1 MSIIN
6 SKSVFEEKINRTIVI
21 KKFYIELEIE
31 KGEIGMPGPLLLSV
45 IILSFFNDRNNAVFS
60 SYRYDR
66 RSEG

>member
-1 MSIIN
+1 MFIIN
-6 SKSVFEEKINRTIVI
+6 SKSVFEEKN
-21 KKFYIELEIE
+21 KSYNCNEKFYIELEIE